1 MDETELDLKALL
13 STLRRRWRMIA
24 ATFAIVIGVALLA
37 TFALT
42 PKYTATAQIYVDINA
57 KGLLDSS
64 VDQSSSSTASSKV
77 DSEVEIAKSHK
88 ILMDVVS
95 KLSLVTDKE
104 FGVKLGLKD
113 RIMAWLGLGQAKL
126 PSGNDALNQVMNK
139 LDNAV
144 SVRRLGLTFLIE
156 IAATSA
162 DPDKSAQIA
171 NAVADAYINAQV
183 TSKVENT
190 LKARDIL
197 EGRLTSASAQ
207 VAAAEQSFD
216 DYINSNIDTIADQ
229 SGRSDVALL
238 RDELKDV
245 IARNQ
250 KQSALVDQV
259 QQSISA
265 NDWTSLASTL
275 QDQALTELANQRDQL
290 AAQLQSAPENSQ
302 AQVNL
307 KAELSKLNLRIADYS
322 KTKLNTIRQD
332 VISAEQETTDL
343 RQQLR
348 TSVLASNL
356 PPTVLTKI
364 YGLQQSAEIARSQYQ
379 TLLGRVRDLDAR
391 SQVQIADA
399 RVVSPALPPSS
410 PSFPNS
416 RLILVLAGMAGL
428 GLGVGLAFLWENFVG
443 GFTTDAQI
451 ENLLH
456 LDVASV
462 IPMHPLTLKNVDKAE
477 IRSPADLM
485 HLAPM
490 STYAEAIRRL
500 RANVDIALGD
510 LGSDTAGKS
519 PHGRTILV
527 TSAVPREGKS
537 STALSLARA
546 YALSGHK
553 TLIIDCDLRKPSLH
567 HYLNIEPTSG
577 LVDYFQNDG
586 NSEVL
591 LRATIGADAHSPL
604 SAIVSDRNSHVPT
617 DQIVSN
623 PELARL
629 IGKAREIFDVVLIDS
644 PPLVPV
650 VDGVYLAGYADCVV
664 LVVQWGA
671 TAQSTVRQA
680 VQTLRLGAKP
690 QTPVLSVLSQQQG
703 ARDRYASKYYYYY
716 GTEG

>member
-24 ATFAIVIGVALLA
+24 ATFAIVVGVALLA

-42 PKYTATAQIYVDINA
+42 PKYTATAQIYIDINA

-64 VDQSSSSTASSKV
+64 SDQNSASTASSKV
-77 DSEVEIAKSHK
+77 DSEVEIAKSPK
-88 ILMDVVS
+88 ILLDVVS

-104 FGVKLGLKD
+104 FGVKLGLRD
-113 RIMAWLGLGQAKL
+113 QIMTWLGLGQAKL
-126 PSGNDALNQVMNK
+126 PTGTEALNQVIAK
-139 LDNAV
+139 LDRAV

-156 IAATSA
+156 VSATSSN
-162 DPDKSAQIA
+162 PDKSAQIA
-171 NAVADAYINAQV
+171 NAVADAYISAQV
-183 TSKVENT
+183 SSKVENT
-190 LKARDIL
+190 LKARDVL

-245 IARNQ
+245 VSQNQ
-250 KQSALVDQV
+250 KQSALADTV

-275 QDQALTELANQRDQL
+275 QDQALTELASQRDQL
-290 AAQLQSAPENSQ
+290 ATQIQSAPENSQ
-302 AQVNL
+302 AQIDL
-307 KAELSKLNLRIADYS
+307 KSELNKLNLKIADYS
-322 KTKLNTIRQD
+322 KTKLTTIRQD
-332 VISAEQETTDL
+332 VISGEQKTSDL

-356 PPTVLTKI
+356 PPTVLTQI

-379 TLLGRVRDLDAR
+379 TLLGRVRDLDAQA
-391 SQVQIADA
+391 QVQIADA
-399 RVVSPALPPSS
+399 RVVSPALSPSS

-416 RLILVLAGMAGL
+416 RLILVLAGMVGL

-462 IPMHPLTLKNVDKAE
+462 IPMHPLTLKNVDRAE

-500 RANVDIALGD
+500 RANIDIALGE
-510 LGSDTAGKS
+510 LGADTAGKKRN
-519 PHGRTILV
+519 GRTILV
-527 TSAVPREGKS
+527 TSAVPSEGKS

-553 TLIIDCDLRKPSLH
+553 TLILDCDLRKPSLH

-586 NSEVL
+586 NSEAL
-591 LRATIGADAHSPL
+591 LRATIGADTHSPL

-650 VDGVYLAGYADCVV
+650 VDGVYLAGYVDCVV

-671 TAQSTVRQA
+671 TAQSIVRQA

-690 QTPVLSVLSQQQG
+690 QTPVLSVLNQQQG

-716 GTEG
+716 GSEA